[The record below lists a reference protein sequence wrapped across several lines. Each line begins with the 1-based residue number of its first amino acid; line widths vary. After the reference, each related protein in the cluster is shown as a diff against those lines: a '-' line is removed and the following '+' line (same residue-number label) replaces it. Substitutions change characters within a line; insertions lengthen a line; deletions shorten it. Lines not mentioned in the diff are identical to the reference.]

1 MIPSVTRSRLETVSP
16 TAILRSRARPS
27 GASVRPLRLAVN
39 AMATRFEIVL
49 HGGPESRLRAA
60 GEAALQEIVDCHRR
74 FTRFASDSL
83 LAHIVRTAH
92 ASAVRLDQDT
102 FDLFSDAL
110 DIQHST
116 GGAFS
121 ISLTA
126 EPSFSLDREA
136 RSIRL
141 HGANVRLDLG
151 AIAKGHA
158 LDLAARVLRDAGV
171 TTALLHGGTSSVL
184 AVGAPEGSSGW
195 TIAFAHDPALDPVLL
210 RDAALSVSGPTGA
223 TTASAP
229 RHHLRDARDGVPVM
243 TRRYV
248 TVTGPSARGADAW
261 ATAIAILGQQPASM
275 GGKWSVHVCDGDVRS
290 GS

>member
-1 MIPSVTRSRLETVSP
+1 MIRAVTRDCAETATSRGV
-16 TAILRSRARPS
+16 RRRDRAS
-27 GASVRPLRLAVN
+27 GASVLRLAVN

-49 HGGPESRLRAA
+49 HGDHEAHLRAA
-60 GEAALQEIVDCHRR
+60 GEAALQEIVDGHRR
-74 FTRFASDSL
+74 FTRFTSDSL
-83 LAHIVRTAH
+83 LAHIMRTAH
-92 ASAVRLDQDT
+92 ASPVRLDQDT

-110 DIQHST
+110 DVQHLT

-126 EPSFSLDREA
+126 LPAFSLDPGA

-141 HGANVRLDLG
+141 HGGNVRLDLG

-210 RDAALSVSGPTGA
+210 RDAALSVSGATGA

-229 RHHLRDARDGVPVM
+229 RYHIRDARDGRPVM

-248 TVTGPSARGADAW
+248 TVIGPSARGADAW
-261 ATAIAILGQQPASM
+261 ATAVSILGKRPASM
-275 GGKWSVHVCDGDVRS
+275 GEEWSVHVCGGDARPRS
-290 GS
+290 